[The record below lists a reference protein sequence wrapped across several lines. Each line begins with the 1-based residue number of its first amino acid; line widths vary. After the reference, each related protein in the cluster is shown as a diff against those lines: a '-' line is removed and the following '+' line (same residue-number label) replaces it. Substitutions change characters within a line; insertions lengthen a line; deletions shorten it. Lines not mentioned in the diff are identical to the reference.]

1 MQFLFQPLAWG
12 FLLVLV
18 PLLIHLINLVRH
30 RRTAWAAME
39 FLLESYRKNR
49 KWVWLKQALLIASRM
64 LAMAL
69 MVAMLAQW
77 VSGSK
82 WLSLL
87 GRSTIH
93 HYVILDDSA
102 SMGDTA
108 NGKSAYQTALGA
120 VASIASAAKQ
130 DSQSHVLS
138 LFRASRAN
146 IAASRLNATAD
157 ESNPSLKSTPA
168 SERPNSAIPDANANQ
183 PSSPGTT
190 GQKLRADTIADLL
203 ARTIPS
209 DPLELLTKI
218 NSTAPTQLE
227 CSLSDALETIVP
239 LVQADENE
247 RVVVYLMS
255 DFRSKDWANMVGL
268 KQRLQSIKGDRVE
281 IKLIDCV
288 ESRHENLTILSM
300 EPRQEVLA
308 AGVPTMI
315 NVTVKNNGVTPAR
328 NVATRITAV
337 DYSQRDGEP
346 KPTLRFSGVT
356 TELPPLVF
364 DRIEPG
370 ESVTRN
376 VQVVFPKSGSH
387 LVQAELPT
395 DSLQSDNV
403 ASCVLDM
410 ADGVRVLLVDGDP
423 GGKHSFFF
431 ESALN
436 PGGIA
441 KTGLII
447 SREGPEYLRDAD
459 AEALDNYACIILQS
473 IPNLDARAL
482 SNLHRY
488 VSKGGG
494 LSLWFGDD
502 VSATDYLRNYA
513 AWTKPI
519 PGASNTTPL
528 LPFGLK
534 GGAELSKAAGDTT
547 PDLIADNHPIFAPL
561 LGMSNSPF
569 QFVRIQRFVEI
580 DANSNAATTSTQKS
594 WKPVATLRNQQPLWV
609 DYPIGAGRVLISLT
623 SLDRRWSNWPQDPT
637 FVVAGLKMVGYL
649 SSFRSPET
657 SKFAGSPLR
666 WDFSAQEM
674 LPETQLLFPPESA
687 RSVRSTLQVNATSVG
702 DNSIRA
708 SLDPRDSNLSEDVT
722 RSLTSSG
729 AFEWWGTSTQ
739 GDTLVKNL
747 ARNTPPSE
755 GEMEKIPPSE
765 LIQNLA
771 GIKHDY
777 RTASSIGSNLI
788 SASLTNRNMLLMAFL
803 VFLLL
808 AEQWLAWSASYHLPK
823 R

>member
-93 HYVILDDSA
+93 HYVVLDDSA

-138 LFRASRAN
+138 LFRASRAS
-146 IAASRLNATAD
+146 IAASRLNATND
-157 ESNPSLKSTPA
+157 ESNTSPKSTTAADGSPQA
-168 SERPNSAIPDANANQ
+168 APDAASTQ
-183 PSSPGTT
+183 TASTATT

-218 NSTAPTQLE
+218 NGTTPTQLE
-227 CSLSDALETIVP
+227 CSLTDALETISP

-247 RVVVYLMS
+247 RVIVYLMS
-255 DFRSKDWANMVGL
+255 DFRSKDWTNMVAL

-288 ESRHENLTILSM
+288 ESQHENLTILSM

-346 KPTLRFSGVT
+346 KPTERFSGMT

-387 LVQAELPT
+387 LVAAELPT
-395 DSLQSDNV
+395 DSLQSDNT
-403 ASCVLDM
+403 ARCVLDM
-410 ADGVRVLLVDGDP
+410 VDGVRVLLVDGDP

-436 PGGIA
+436 PGGTA

-447 SREGPEYLRDAD
+447 SREGPEYLRDTD
-459 AEALDNYACIILQS
+459 SEALNNYACIILQS

-482 SNLHRY
+482 NNLHRY

-502 VSATDYLRNYA
+502 VSAADYLRNYA

-534 GGAELSKAAGDTT
+534 GATELSKEAGDTT
-547 PDLIADNHPIFAPL
+547 PDIIADNHPIFAPL
-561 LGMSNSPF
+561 LGLSNSPF

-580 DANSNAATTSTQKS
+580 DTNSNATTASLQKS
-594 WKPVATLRNQQPLWV
+594 WKPVASLRNQQPLWV

-637 FVVAGLKMVGYL
+637 FVVAALKMVGYL

-674 LPETQLLFPPESA
+674 LPETQLLFPPASI
-687 RSVRSTLQVNATSVG
+687 RGVRSTLQVNATSVG
-702 DNSIRA
+702 DNSLRA

-722 RSLTSSG
+722 RSLTSAG

-739 GDTLVKNL
+739 GDTLVKTL

-755 GEMEKIPPSE
+755 GEMEKIPPAD
-765 LIQNLA
+765 LIRNLA
-771 GIKHDY
+771 GVKHDY
-777 RTASSIGSNLI
+777 RTASSIGSNLLT
-788 SASLTNRNMLLMAFL
+788 SSLTNRNMLLMAFL

>member
-18 PLLIHLINLVRH
+18 PLIIHLINLVRH

-93 HYVILDDSA
+93 HYVVLDDSA

-138 LFRASRAN
+138 LFRASRAT
-146 IAASRLNATAD
+146 IAASRQNATAD
-157 ESNPSLKSTPA
+157 ESTPA
-168 SERPNSAIPDANANQ
+168 PDRPNTPAPDRPNTAPPDGTQ
-183 PSSPGTT
+183 PSTSGTT

-227 CSLSDALETIVP
+227 CSLSDAIETITP

-247 RVVVYLMS
+247 RVIVYLMS
-255 DFRSKDWANMVGL
+255 DFRSKDWTNMVAM

-288 ESRHENLTILSM
+288 ESRHENLTIASM

-315 NVTVKNNGVTPAR
+315 NVTVKNNGLTPAR

-346 KPTLRFSGVT
+346 KSTERFSGVI

-403 ASCVLDM
+403 ANCVLDM

-436 PGGIA
+436 PGGVA

-447 SREGPEYLRDAD
+447 SREGPEYLRDTD

-482 SNLHRY
+482 GNLHRY

-519 PGASNTTPL
+519 PGASNTIPL

-534 GGAELSKAAGDTT
+534 GATELSKAAGDTT
-547 PDLIADNHPIFAPL
+547 PDIIADNHPIFAPL

-580 DANSNAATTSTQKS
+580 DANSNPTTTNAQKS
-594 WKPVATLRNQQPLWV
+594 WKSVATLRNQQPLWV

-637 FVVAGLKMVGYL
+637 FVVAALKMVGYL

-674 LPETQLLFPPESA
+674 LPETQLLFPPASA
-687 RSVRSTLQVNATSVG
+687 RSVRATLQVNATSVG
-702 DNSIRA
+702 DNSLRA

-755 GEMEKIPPSE
+755 GEMEKIPPAD
-765 LIQNLA
+765 LIRNLA
-771 GIKHDY
+771 GVKHDY